1 MNQVRDDVVRD
12 DGNGMLN
19 QYRVGARHDVVQH
32 DEKARLRVEP
42 AMTRGMRLRV
52 KPAMTGRRISGVGM
66 ACGAG
71 MGLLCGFGGKYV
83 FESGSGFG
91 EGHTQGLSNE
101 LGREGLLIAI
111 KLVLL
116 QQFCDQNPLIIYGIA
131 LSLLCDVL
139 APLRD
144 CQE

>member
-1 MNQVRDDVVRD
+1 
-12 DGNGMLN
+12 
-19 QYRVGARHDVVQH
+19 
-32 DEKARLRVEP
+32 
-42 AMTRGMRLRV
+42 
-52 KPAMTGRRISGVGM
+52 M

-71 MGLLCGFGGKYV
+71 KGLLCGFGGKYV
-83 FESGSGFG
+83 VESGSGFR
-91 EGHTQGLSNE
+91 EGDTQFLSNE

-139 APLRD
+139 APLWD

>member
-1 MNQVRDDVVRD
+1 
-12 DGNGMLN
+12 MLN

-42 AMTRGMRLRV
+42 AMTRN

-66 ACGAG
+66 VSGVG
-71 MGLLCGFGGKYV
+71 KGLLCGFEGKHV
-83 FESGSGFG
+83 FESGSGFR
-91 EGHTQGLSNE
+91 EGDTQFLSNE

-131 LSLLCDVL
+131 LSLFCDVL

-144 CQE
+144 YQK